1 MTARTAPL
9 LFAAALL
16 GGATAHAQVGA
27 PASAQNASTDVER
40 VKQVIVYGDDP
51 CPQSGS
57 PDEIMVC
64 ARLPDSDRYRIP
76 KELRTDPN
84 DPALQSWAM
93 RAESI
98 EYVGRTGT
106 ESCSPVGAGGF
117 TGCFEQMARAARAE
131 RRAMLGD
138 ASWADLVEQERRRR
152 LSAID
157 ADSQEIEERVKAEER
172 ARAEA
177 DAARAATGAQEPAA
191 DPGK

>member
-16 GGATAHAQVGA
+16 GSATAHAQVSA
-27 PASAQNASTDVER
+27 PPAQGASTDVER
-40 VKQVIVYGDDP
+40 VKQVVVYGDDP
-51 CPQSGS
+51 CPQSSS

-84 DPALQSWAM
+84 NPALQSWAM

-157 ADSQEIEERVKAEER
+157 ADSEQIEERVKAEER
-172 ARAEA
+172 ARADADA
-177 DAARAATGAQEPAA
+177 DAARAAQEPAA